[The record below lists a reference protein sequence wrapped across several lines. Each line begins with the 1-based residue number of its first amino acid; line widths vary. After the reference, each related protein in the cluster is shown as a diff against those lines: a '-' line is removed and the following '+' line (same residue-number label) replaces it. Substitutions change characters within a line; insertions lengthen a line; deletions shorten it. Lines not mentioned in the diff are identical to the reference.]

1 MVQLTML
8 GVAKTYP
15 GASPV
20 TALRDATLTIAQGDY
35 VALEG
40 PSGSGKSTLLN
51 LIALLDRPSRGTY
64 LIDRRDA
71 ARLGDAARAR
81 HRSATFAFIFQ
92 SFHLLDGRTVV
103 DNVALGTLYRGLPL
117 ARRLAAAREALSFV
131 GLTHRADQQVEKL
144 SGGERQRVA
153 IARAIASGAPVVVA
167 DEPTGNLDSAS
178 GAQVMDTLERLNAQG
193 ATVIVVTH
201 DAAVAARAGRRLH
214 VRDGVVTEVGGAG
227 AGVPGPADAE
237 PAGARA
243 ECVAPSSA
251 SAVPPVAP
259 GSRSQAV
266 ALTRAAPADVPGPLP
281 PPPEPTRSVGRPRP
295 SQGRDSVV
303 RLPDLVRDA
312 WKGMWTRAG
321 RTLALV
327 AAVALGVGLALT
339 TAGLSASANAQV
351 SGLFDAQRNQW
362 VGMTATIPDP
372 DSAVGGEAASPVSLG
387 RLEGLAGVDAAAV
400 LLTHEK
406 TPVTTGLWSVNASAG
421 LGAGGAGTGGAGQS
435 VDLVGVVGGALPGAL
450 MTVDT
455 GAAPF
460 TGLGDG
466 EVVLGAQLAQQLQ
479 LGPLLGSPAVLIGG
493 EPYRVVG
500 VLRDA
505 GLQIGLLDS
514 LLTTEDTA
522 RSLAVPKYGTALLRV
537 QPGAA
542 AQVAAQA
549 PAAWIP
555 ATAGVSVD
563 APPDPHTMRD
573 QIEGN
578 VATMLLTLTGVTLLA
593 AVLSL
598 TNAMTT
604 AVFQRTGEF
613 GLRRAI
619 GARRVHVTGLVL
631 TESLVVGVLGGVAGA
646 YVSVLG
652 VLGVT
657 IARHWQPVFDPVLLP
672 LGVVGGIVV
681 GLLGGL
687 VAVQR
692 AARIQPAD
700 ALRA

>member
-1 MVQLTML
+1 M
-8 GVAKTYP
+8 
-15 GASPV
+15 
-20 TALRDATLTIAQGDY
+20 
-35 VALEG
+35 
-40 PSGSGKSTLLN
+40 
-51 LIALLDRPSRGTY
+51 
-64 LIDRRDA
+64 
-71 ARLGDAARAR
+71 
-81 HRSATFAFIFQ
+81 
-92 SFHLLDGRTVV
+92 
-103 DNVALGTLYRGLPL
+103 
-117 ARRLAAAREALSFV
+117 
-131 GLTHRADQQVEKL
+131 
-144 SGGERQRVA
+144 
-153 IARAIASGAPVVVA
+153 
-167 DEPTGNLDSAS
+167 
-178 GAQVMDTLERLNAQG
+178 
-193 ATVIVVTH
+193 
-201 DAAVAARAGRRLH
+201 
-214 VRDGVVTEVGGAG
+214 
-227 AGVPGPADAE
+227 
-237 PAGARA
+237 
-243 ECVAPSSA
+243 
-251 SAVPPVAP
+251 
-259 GSRSQAV
+259 
-266 ALTRAAPADVPGPLP
+266 
-281 PPPEPTRSVGRPRP
+281 
-295 SQGRDSVV
+295 V

-362 VGMTATIPDP
+362 VGMMATIPDP
-372 DSAVGGEAASPVSLG
+372 DSAVGGEAASPDSLG

-455 GAAPF
+455 GGAPF
-460 TGLGDG
+460 TGLGEG